1 MKLLF
6 SLLLVAALAISGC
19 KPATGPTPP
28 LAPGYSNQAD
38 QTMGQ
43 TLAAAHAFYSQI
55 QRDTAAGTFFPSPAE
70 KTALN
75 DFGVAIN
82 VAQTAY
88 VAFHNGQGTQAAAQT
103 AIDQVVVKQTTV
115 QGLMPT
121 GGN

>member
-1 MKLLF
+1 MKFPF
-6 SLLLVAALAISGC
+6 SLLLVAVLAISGC

-55 QRDTAAGTFFPSPAE
+55 QRDTSVGTFVPSQAE
-70 KTALN
+70 KVALN
-75 DFGVAIN
+75 DLAIAIN
-82 VAQTAY
+82 IAQTAY

-115 QGLMPT
+115 QGLMPA